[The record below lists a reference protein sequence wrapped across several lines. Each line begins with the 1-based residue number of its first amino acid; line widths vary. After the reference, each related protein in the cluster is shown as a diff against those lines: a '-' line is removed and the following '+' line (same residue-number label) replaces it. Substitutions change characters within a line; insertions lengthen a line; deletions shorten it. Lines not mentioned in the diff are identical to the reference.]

1 MKRLLPIL
9 LLILSGCTTPR
20 YMPICATK
28 VEWPA
33 AVQMQVHDELAAHPE
48 LTATRESIRLYAA
61 QRRVIDACFQALK
74 GGRG

>member
-1 MKRLLPIL
+1 MRRLLPVIL
-9 LLILSGCTTPR
+9 LTLSSCATPR

-33 AVQMQVHDELAAHPE
+33 AVQMRAHDELAAHPE

-61 QRRVIDACFQALK
+61 QRQVLDACIA
-74 GGRG
+74 R

>member
-1 MKRLLPIL
+1 MKRFLPVI
-9 LLILSGCTTPR
+9 LLILSSCTTTR

-33 AVQMQVHDELAAHPE
+33 AVQMRVHDELAAHPD

-61 QRRVIDACFQALK
+61 QRRVIDACFQGLK
-74 GGRG
+74 GGKG